1 MVELAGVMENS
12 IRVVE
17 LAGDDGKQYPS
28 GGVGRSDGKQYPSAG
43 VGRGY
48 SGK

>member
-1 MVELAGVMENS
+1 MMGNS

-28 GGVGRSDGKQYPSAG
+28 GGVCRGDGKQYPSDG